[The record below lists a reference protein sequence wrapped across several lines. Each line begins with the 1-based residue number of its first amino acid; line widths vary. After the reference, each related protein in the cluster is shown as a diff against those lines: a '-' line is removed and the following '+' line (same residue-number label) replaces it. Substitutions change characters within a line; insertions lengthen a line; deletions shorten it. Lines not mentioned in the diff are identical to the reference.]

1 MGSAAATAA
10 ALMGWAA
17 PPTPPFRLRTLTSL
31 TQTQTD
37 NGIREGAGE
46 GERGD
51 TFSLQLQGGQVAASN
66 NLNFVFRVRSKE

>member
-17 PPTPPFRLRTLTSL
+17 PPTPPTPPFRRRTLTSL
-31 TQTQTD
+31 TQKQTD
-37 NGIREGAGE
+37 NGIREE
-46 GERGD
+46 ERDD

-66 NLNFVFRVRSKE
+66 HLNFVFRVRSKE